1 MTVTGNSFKL
11 TVFVKSSYTCI
22 GDYELQCDLRVL
34 QGSDLK
40 VKSVLLI

>member
-11 TVFVKSSYTCI
+11 TVFVKSSYI